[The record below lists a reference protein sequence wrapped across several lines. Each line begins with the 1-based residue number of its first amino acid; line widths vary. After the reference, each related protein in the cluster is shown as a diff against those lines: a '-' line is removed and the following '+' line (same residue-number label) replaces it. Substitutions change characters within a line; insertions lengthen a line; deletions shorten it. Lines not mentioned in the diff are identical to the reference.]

1 MAALEKLSRFW
12 DTSWEPCKFNADSC
26 LTLEEI
32 TSSFSAPITEEH
44 AWAIVFECV
53 KCLHSMV
60 ESKPRR
66 VFVVTNTRQILLH
79 REGRVHESTFLI
91 PAPTATQSSCGQ
103 SDVSDDQGNTISSKL
118 FKITITN
125 MGSLKAW

>member
-1 MAALEKLSRFW
+1 MAALEKLSLIW

-26 LTLEEI
+26 LTLEKI

-66 VFVVTNTRQILLH
+66 VFVVTNTKQILLH

-91 PAPTATQSSCGQ
+91 PATQSAQ
-103 SDVSDDQGNTISSKL
+103 SVVSDEHDDQGNTISSK
-118 FKITITN
+118 F
-125 MGSLKAW
+125 